1 MKSIWYIL
9 RDSSV
14 RTFFLSV
21 VCVMCLQVSAVEQ
34 DYYMQRAVITDKN
47 LREFLTQYI
56 VPVAKANNYDV
67 ETDEIILTD
76 GKRYN
81 RELKRLEND
90 IAIIITADCSA
101 GFRSFFNSEDKVY
114 VAELKGINFYI
125 RYNGYDDSWFKILPD
140 YKFMGK
146 VDTDGFYGRIC
157 DATWLLLT
165 DSGRFRLI
173 NFHDMGLRWLKGR
186 EYRTFRPE
194 LPVKRVKYGP
204 ELSEL
209 TGIKLSKKTELPKM
223 IEI

>member
-1 MKSIWYIL
+1 MKSLWYN
-9 RDSSV
+9 V
-14 RTFFLSV
+14 RALAMAV
-21 VCVMCLQVSAVEQ
+21 VCVLCLQASAVEQ

-47 LREFLTQYI
+47 LKEFLTKYI

-67 ETDEIILTD
+67 ETDEIILWD
-76 GKRYN
+76 GMRYN
-81 RELKRLEND
+81 RELKRLEDD
-90 IAIIITADCSA
+90 IAIIITADCST

-140 YKFMGK
+140 YKYMGK

-157 DATWLLLT
+157 DATATWLLLT

-173 NFHDMGLRWLKGR
+173 NFHDMGLRWLKDR
-186 EYRTFRPE
+186 EYRTYRPE

-204 ELSEL
+204 ELSDL
-209 TGIKLSKKTELPKM
+209 IGIKLSKKTERPKM